1 MQHGVVA
8 HKDRKVAGLVG
19 CVEAESVAVI
29 RHRGSHVPDRK
40 RGNRSMQAGDSPTIK
55 AGHASKC
62 RQPGTAPTFDLTARH
77 RLSGRSLA
85 AEP

>member
-1 MQHGVVA
+1 
-8 HKDRKVAGLVG
+8 VG
-19 CVEAESVAVI
+19 CVEAEAVAVI

-40 RGNRSMQAGDSPTIK
+40 RRNRSMQAGDGPAIK

-62 RQPGTAPTFDLTARH
+62 RQLGTAPTLDPIACH

-85 AEP
+85 AES